1 MRIKR
6 YVAPTMEQALQ
17 EVKAELGPGA
27 IILEAR
33 RRRPALG
40 LFGRGGFEVIAAVDP
55 GLRVVSD
62 LGSAGDGPALA
73 PAAAEPKRRPVEP
86 PAAPRPWWM
95 EEFRGTAPA
104 GVVNRVQAAAAP
116 VPAEPAPA
124 LPQTAD
130 LAALLRCDLMPQTA
144 ERLLAGGVG
153 INDPEFARRLEEL
166 AAERLGPG
174 HAGPVRTVAFV
185 GPTGSGKTT
194 TLAKL
199 ASRAV
204 LLEGRSVALITL
216 DTYRIGAVDQL
227 QTYAEILD
235 VPLYV
240 AYTADDLLQ
249 AVERCRSADLVLI
262 DTAGR
267 GPGDAVAIARLRR
280 VLDQVQIDEIHLVMA
295 AGTRVLDAQYLGATY
310 RRLGPN
316 RLLLTKLDETLGLG
330 GILELPAVMGLPV
343 SYFTFGQSV
352 PDDIEPATP
361 QRAAV
366 RIMDALRAAREEVLP

>member
-1 MRIKR
+1 MEGGDE
-6 YVAPTMEQALQ
+6 APPT
-17 EVKAELGPGA
+17 
-27 IILEAR
+27 
-33 RRRPALG
+33 
-40 LFGRGGFEVIAAVDP
+40 
-55 GLRVVSD
+55 
-62 LGSAGDGPALA
+62 A
-73 PAAAEPKRRPVEP
+73 PAAGEA
-86 PAAPRPWWM
+86 RPWWM